1 MEAKKIDDAAAGNQN
16 SANHN
21 SAAASFSEETLKLAQ
36 CLMPVPPTA
45 KIRRLVDTAAVEVE
59 KELSELAWKAYDS
72 IVGLA
77 NRTTN
82 QVFSNQRVGQALGGS
97 IDLMLRWQ
105 RFNHAVAGALF
116 SALWPAV
123 GLPTGSEVAAVRAD
137 IRGLREELRAA
148 VAEAETNEDYAR
160 ELHEAVRH
168 SMVNGPDS
176 AHERKSSA
184 RQIAVWSGWAGG
196 EHMEIKDVGN

>member
-1 MEAKKIDDAAAGNQN
+1 MAIEQNQQQAGSNQN
-16 SANHN
+16 DS
-21 SAAASFSEETLKLAQ
+21 SFSDDVLKLAQ

-45 KIRRLVDTAAVEVE
+45 KVKRLIDSTKVEA
-59 KELSELAWKAYDS
+59 KLSEVAWKAYDS

-77 NRTTN
+77 NQTTN
-82 QVFSNQRVGQALGGS
+82 GVYGNRRVAQVLGTS

-105 RFNHAVAGALF
+105 RFNAAVAGALF
-116 SALWPAV
+116 AAIWPAV

-137 IRGLREELRAA
+137 IRGLREELREAL
-148 VAEAETNEDYAR
+148 AEAETNEDYAR

-168 SMVNGPDS
+168 SIINEHDVADQV
-176 AHERKSSA
+176 RKSGT
-184 RQIAVWSGWAGG
+184 RQVSVWTGWAGG